1 MKQRRE
7 RGRNGTKTKRKSI
20 KYLSISRSFMIM
32 LCMHRFQSFSR
43 PLMLSLSFICFILFE
58 ALNSVRVCRIS
69 QQISCI
75 QHKYTH
81 RRIASWGKLGTFN
94 TFSTHTNLVRSILLS
109 VSLNVA
115 SERPILQFSLLKT
128 SVFNSLFNSNEN
140 YLLCFLLHFF
150 SCYAKITN
158 AHPYTPLGECECLS
172 LCVR

>member
-43 PLMLSLSFICFILFE
+43 PLMLSLSLSFASFFSRLWIVYVFVG
-58 ALNSVRVCRIS
+58 SVNKF
-69 QQISCI
+69 
-75 QHKYTH
+75 HAFNTYTH
-81 RRIASWGKLGTFN
+81 RRIASWGKLGIFN
-94 TFSTHTNLVRSILLS
+94 TFSTHTNLVCSILLS

-140 YLLCFLLHFF
+140 CLLCFLLLFF